1 MDNNMIALL
10 GFLGLFTMIALR
22 VPVGI
27 AMGIVGVLGF
37 AAVTSLD
44 AALGVLATSPLRSVT
59 NYNLSL
65 IPMFILMGVFASA
78 TGMSRELF
86 RAGQAWLGG
95 FRGGAAMSTM
105 AACGGFAAICGSS
118 VATAATMTRVALPE
132 MRRTGYA
139 DSLSTGLIASGGTLG
154 ILIPPSVVL
163 VLYGFLTDQDIG
175 QLFVAGVIPGLLAIL
190 LSFIT
195 IRVLGMLR
203 PESMPAGERSNWREK
218 VDSLRGV
225 WAVVLLFIAIVGGIY
240 VGAVTPVEASAL
252 GAFCTFLIGVLRRR
266 LTLRSTLSCLLDALR
281 TSVAIFTILIGAM
294 LFGYFLTVTQTPQ
307 LLTTWLTSLPVGDYG
322 VLLLI
327 LALFLVLGCVL
338 DPMAMI
344 ILMVPILYPVITSL
358 GFDPIWFG
366 IIVVVAVELGMITPP
381 IGINVFVIRSVAP
394 DVALGTI
401 FKGVMPFVAA
411 DLVRLALLI
420 LFPALV
426 LFLPGK
432 M

>member
-1 MDNNMIALL
+1 MDSNLIALL
-10 GFLGLFTMIALR
+10 GFLGLFGMIALR

-27 AMGIVGVLGF
+27 AMGIVGGLGF

-44 AALGVLATSPLRSVT
+44 VALGMLATSPLSTVA

-86 RAGQAWLGG
+86 RAGQAWFGG

-105 AACGGFAAICGSS
+105 GACGGFAAICGSS

-132 MRRTGYA
+132 MRRAGYA

-175 QLFVAGVIPGLLAIL
+175 KLFVAGVIPGLLAIL

-195 IRVLGMLR
+195 IRLLGILR
-203 PESMPAGERSNWREK
+203 PSSMPAGERSSWYEK
-218 VDSLRGV
+218 WESLRGI
-225 WAVVLLFIAIVGGIY
+225 WAVMLLFAAIVGGIY
-240 VGAVTPVEASAL
+240 QGVVTPVEAAAL
-252 GAFCTFLIGVLRRR
+252 GAFCTFLIGVIRRR
-266 LTLRSTLSCLLDALR
+266 LTLRLTLACLLDALR

-307 LLTTWLTSLPVGDYG
+307 LLTGWLTSLPVGDYG

-327 LALFLVLGCVL
+327 LGLFLVLGCVL

-344 ILMVPILYPVITSL
+344 ILMVPILYPVVTSL

-366 IIVVVAVELGMITPP
+366 VIVVVAVELGMITPP
-381 IGINVFVIRSVAP
+381 IGINVFVIRSVAS
-394 DVALGTI
+394 DVPLGQI
-401 FKGVMPFVAA
+401 FKGVTPFVAA
-411 DLVRLALLI
+411 DLVRLVLLV

>member
-1 MDNNMIALL
+1 MDNNLITLL
-10 GFLGLFTMIALR
+10 GFVGLFGMIAAR

-37 AAVTSLD
+37 SAVTGLD
-44 AALGVLATSPLRSVT
+44 AALGVVETSPLRTVT
-59 NYNLSL
+59 DYNLSL

-86 RAGQAWLGG
+86 RAGQAWFGG
-95 FRGGAAMSTM
+95 FRGGSAMSTM

-132 MRRTGYA
+132 MRRNGYA

-175 QLFVAGVIPGLLAIL
+175 KLFLAGVIPGLLAIL

-203 PESMPAGERSNWREK
+203 PESMPAGERSSWREK
-218 VDSLRGV
+218 FDSLRGI
-225 WAVVLLFIAIVGGIY
+225 WAVLLLFIAIVGGIY
-240 VGAVTPVEASAL
+240 LGVVTPVEAAAL
-252 GAFCTFLIGVLRRR
+252 GACCTFLIGVLRRR
-266 LTLRSTLSCLLDALR
+266 LTLKLTLACLLDALR

-294 LFGYFLTVTQTPQ
+294 LFGYFLTVTQSPQ
-307 LLTTWLTSLPVGDYG
+307 LLTSWLTSLPVGSYG

-327 LALFLVLGCVL
+327 LGLFLVLGCVL

-394 DVALGTI
+394 DVPLGQI

-411 DLVRLALLI
+411 DLVRLALLV
-420 LFPALV
+420 LFPSLV
-426 LFLPGK
+426 LFLPGQ

>member
-1 MDNNMIALL
+1 MDSNLIALL
-10 GFLGLFTMIALR
+10 GFVGLFGMIALR

-37 AAVTSLD
+37 SAVTGLD
-44 AALGVLATSPLRSVT
+44 VALGMLGTSSLRTVT

-65 IPMFILMGVFASA
+65 IPLFILMGVFASA

-95 FRGGAAMSTM
+95 YRGGAAMSTM

-132 MRRTGYA
+132 MRRAGYA
-139 DSLSTGLIASGGTLG
+139 DGLSTGLIASGGTLG

-175 QLFVAGVIPGLLAIL
+175 KLFLAGVIPGLLAIL
-190 LSFIT
+190 LSFVT
-195 IRVLGMLR
+195 IQVLGALR
-203 PESMPAGERSNWREK
+203 PDSMPAGASTSWSDKLN
-218 VDSLRGV
+218 SLRGI
-225 WAVVLLFIAIVGGIY
+225 WAVLVLFIAIVGGIY
-240 VGAVTPVEASAL
+240 LGVVTPVEAAAL

-266 LTLRSTLSCLLDALR
+266 LTLGMTLACLLDALR
-281 TSVAIFTILIGAM
+281 TSVSIFTILIGAM

-307 LLTTWLTSLPVGDYG
+307 LLTAWLTALPVGEYG
-322 VLLLI
+322 ILLLI

-394 DVALGTI
+394 DVPLGRI

-411 DLVRLALLI
+411 DLLRLGLLI

-426 LFLPGK
+426 LFLPGQ